1 MKISIDI
8 GTGTAVELAK
18 KEKAIKLLAKQNITI
33 LEKLEILSKS
43 PKAINYL
50 TTQWTTLKIMLGII

>member
-18 KEKAIKLLAKQNITI
+18 KEKIIKLLVKQNITI

-50 TTQWTTLKIMLGII
+50 TTQWTTLKLMLGII